1 MTDSKSLRE
10 AFDAANEF
18 LRPVLKRDEI
28 RNARGSSLVEILSR
42 NLSTQGLEEYAVR
55 SLVIEKA
62 LSILTDIHLG
72 FATTVE
78 NEEPSS
84 TTDPQTQDA
93 ALEDAKRRRAL
104 HTLLDLISLEGIY
117 PSLSQGV
124 GVPLEKRVIS
134 SLPTGVIAKQ
144 APVFANRPQ
153 AESLLHRILT
163 PLLDILLDK
172 RPGIQP
178 IVRGRILSDILCG
191 SADLAFNSQS
201 LTQEQKARYQSVFEK
216 IIDETSTPVVLQT
229 LSSFLRPDAAPWFK
243 SVVSSRISQ
252 IPLREDGVVQTIFF
266 LASQFAPSLGQDD
279 SQKPSSQGPPIT
291 VQAIMQTSKL
301 LSSVPQ
307 GMDPAAYFH
316 NIAPKLLA
324 LIDGDDP
331 DLKRTAA
338 YVVGSGILGK
348 RQYGAPGAIGH
359 SIFVEPLF
367 KAITAELDDSSRRW
381 LRSFK
386 LLAEDVSPRDTRSSS
401 QRDILVDE
409 SELLLAIERLGTISL
424 QHPNPGLVKR
434 LVQPILLPL
443 WGLAC
448 YAQEKHKKAWY
459 EKVFSL
465 LQTYFSLSAGFQPLK
480 KIVDNLLWNGGPTW
494 TYGPGRNDGISLHK
508 RSESSFNLIQLVESV
523 DSRADNFSKLL
534 GSDPQSEERTDDI
547 FLYVSEKWL
556 ITPSRRQPPLP
567 EIKILREEEVES
579 ESMTQKLVSAKIAEK
594 LLDDF
599 KDTLSRHPL
608 RVLELVQQLIE
619 SELNVADERER
630 RERARKSGKASL
642 ESLANIV
649 SREDDALA
657 TEGDQADSAESLSAT
672 FSLLSTILASP
683 DFAMSKSLLP
693 ILKKIKSQ
701 LDQLIP
707 SLPAS
712 LSTPANTASMLL
724 EVHISSPEGE
734 PESKPAPSSHVSDLE
749 THRQALK
756 NISSPLPPVQAEG
769 LSLLSNLIAKSS
781 PVLDIPSTLSLLL
794 SIITGQSSENAEK
807 EEFIYLNAIKLI
819 GNLASKHPRTVVKTL
834 VERYAD
840 KHEERTLDQRL
851 KVGES
856 LLRTIQD
863 LGEALVGETAQIIG
877 EGMISVAGRRGRKPE
892 AHKAR
897 KRQLE
902 KERRQKEREE
912 RESAM
917 PPGWKISSPALSKPE
932 EEPAIPD
939 DDSDA
944 ETPEQAAHSAKI
956 LAAWAAGS
964 AADLEPDDLRVRASA
979 ISILATAI
987 QTNLLALGPSIA
999 SSAVDLALSTLT
1011 LEPGPESAILRR
1023 ASVVLLLDLLKAM
1036 DSARESRKNG
1046 GLGFGF
1052 SLAADESATDVSGSR
1067 GPATIGNIPSMLRSL
1082 AFVESRET
1090 DSVVRGH
1097 IRVLIE
1103 SLEAWMEKS
1112 LLWGIGVQ
1120 SQEGNITSEPRLELG
1135 DRIAGLDLDPL
1146 AGRDRRARPRIEE
1159 IE

>member
-10 AFDAANEF
+10 IFDAANEF
-18 LRPVLKRDEI
+18 LRPVLKRGTHSDEI
-28 RNARGSSLVEILSR
+28 RNARGNSLVEILGR
-42 NLSTQGLEEYAVR
+42 HLSPQVQEEDSLR

-62 LSILTDIHLG
+62 LLILTDIHLG
-72 FATTVE
+72 FATSVE
-78 NEEPSS
+78 NEESFLS
-84 TTDPQTQDA
+84 ADPQTQDA
-93 ALEDAKRRRAL
+93 ALEDAKRRQ
-104 HTLLDLISLEGIY
+104 GIY

-144 APVFANRPQ
+144 ASVSATNKLQ
-153 AESLLHRILT
+153 NESLLHRIIT
-163 PLLDILLDK
+163 PLVDILFDE

-178 IVRGRILSDILCG
+178 LVRGRILSDILCG

-201 LTQEQKARYQSVFEK
+201 LTQEKKDSRSAISYAKNDGR
-216 IIDETSTPVVLQT
+216 TSTSVLLPM
-229 LSSFLRPDAAPWFK
+229 LSAFLRPDAASWFK
-243 SVVSSRISQ
+243 SVISTRISQ
-252 IPLREDGVVQTIFF
+252 IPLRDDGVVQTIFF
-266 LASQFAPSLGQDD
+266 LASQFAPSLGQD
-279 SQKPSSQGPPIT
+279 SQEPSSQGPPIT

-324 LIDGDDP
+324 LLDGNDP

-348 RQYGAPGAIGH
+348 KQYGAPGGIGH

-367 KAITAELDDSSRRW
+367 KAVTAELDDSSRRW
-381 LRSFK
+381 LRSF
-386 LLAEDVSPRDTRSSS
+386 APPAGDVSPRDTEDIS
-401 QRDILVDE
+401 QGDIMVDE
-409 SELLLAIERLGTISL
+409 PELSLAIERLATLSL

-434 LVQPILLPL
+434 LVHPILLPL

-448 YAQEKHKKAWY
+448 YTQEKNKKAWH
-459 EKVFSL
+459 EKVFSII
-465 LQTYFSLSAGFQPLK
+465 QTYFSLSAGLQPLK

-494 TYGPGRNDGISLHK
+494 TYRPGRNGGISLHK
-508 RSESSFNLIQLVESV
+508 RSDSSFNVVQLVESL
-523 DSRADNFSKLL
+523 DSRAENFSKLL
-534 GSDPQSEERTDDI
+534 GSDPQSEERTGDI
-547 FLYVSEKWL
+547 FLYVSQKWL
-556 ITPSRRQPPLP
+556 ITPSRKQPALN
-567 EIKILREEEVES
+567 EIKIMRDEEAES
-579 ESMTQKLVSAKIAEK
+579 EFMTQKLVSAKIAEK

-619 SELNVADERER
+619 SELIVAEERER
-630 RERARKSGKASL
+630 RRRARRSGKASL

-649 SREDDALA
+649 SREEDGSA
-657 TEGDQADSAESLSAT
+657 TEGDQAESAESLSAT

-683 DFAMSKSLLP
+683 DFSMSKALLP
-693 ILKKIKSQ
+693 ILEKIKSQ
-701 LDQLIP
+701 LDQLLP
-707 SLPAS
+707 SLPPS
-712 LSTPANTASMLL
+712 LSTPGNTSSMLL
-724 EVHISSPEGE
+724 ELHISFPEGQKD
-734 PESKPAPSSHVSDLE
+734 SKQAPSAQASDLE

-756 NISSPLPPVQAEG
+756 NISSSLPPVQAEG

-794 SIITGQSSENAEK
+794 SIVTEQSSESAAK
-807 EEFIYLNAIKLI
+807 EEFVYLNAIKLI

-840 KHEERTLDQRL
+840 KNEERTLDQRL
-851 KVGES
+851 KVGEA

-877 EGMISVAGRRGRKPE
+877 EGMIAVAGRRGRKPE

-902 KERRQKEREE
+902 KERREKEREE
-912 RESAM
+912 REVAM

-932 EEPAIPD
+932 EKQTYPED
-939 DDSDA
+939 DDSET
-944 ETPEQAAHSAKI
+944 ETPEQAEYSAKI

-1011 LEPGPESAILRR
+1011 HEPGPESAILRR

-1036 DSARESRKNG
+1036 DSARENRKNG
-1046 GLGFGF
+1046 NLGFGF
-1052 SLAADESATDVSGSR
+1052 SLADNKDGTDVSGSR
-1067 GPATIGNIPSMLRSL
+1067 GPATIGNIPTMLRSL

-1090 DSVVRGH
+1090 DGVVRGH

-1112 LLWGIGVQ
+1112 LLWGIGVH
-1120 SQEGNITSEPRLELG
+1120 SQDNNINNEPRLELG
-1135 DRIAGLDLDPL
+1135 DRIAGLDIDPL
-1146 AGRDRRARPRIEE
+1146 AGRDGDRRAKPRIEE